1 MYAFDYDAVIYD
13 SAIHCLS
20 CLPENV
26 TEKDYEPIFAD
37 SEWDEYPTCDCCG
50 KIHDYVKLIVRNNQK
65 WCIMKVSRHQENP
78 SPYAGPAANNAGI
91 IPRYYSD
98 KNQAIKDAKI
108 LSEYNPVRFS
118 VVKAKKLN
126 ENFPVE

>member
-1 MYAFDYDAVIYD
+1 MFISLSLGLVLLVRVGFCFGLLWLIKVKIMYAFDYDAVIYD

-26 TEKDYEPIFAD
+26 TEKDYKPIFAD

-65 WCIMKVSRHQENP
+65 KQFIDLL
-78 SPYAGPAANNAGI
+78 G
-91 IPRYYSD
+91 
-98 KNQAIKDAKI
+98 
-108 LSEYNPVRFS
+108 
-118 VVKAKKLN
+118 KKSNLCN
-126 ENFPVE
+126 LIN